1 MASDLD
7 IARSIAPKPILEIA
21 EAAGVRYDELE
32 PYGHYMAKVRLS
44 ILDRLHD
51 RPMGKL
57 VVVTAIT
64 PTPLGEGKT
73 VTTIGASLGL
83 SHIGESVFTCIRQP
97 SMGPVF
103 GIKGGA
109 AGGGRSQV
117 VPMEAF
123 NLHLTSDIHAITA
136 AHNLGAAALD
146 SRLYHERRKGYDDFE
161 KRTGLTALRIDPDTI
176 TWKRVMDINDRAL
189 REIEV
194 GLPTPGAEANQNGVP
209 RRSGFDITVASE
221 LMAIL
226 GLARNLRDLRQR
238 IGRVV
243 MARDEDGKPIT
254 AEGLGVA
261 GAMTVLLREAVM
273 PTLMQTL
280 EHTPC
285 FVHTGPFAN
294 IAHGNSSIVADRI
307 ALRLADYVVTEAGF
321 GSDMG
326 FEKFCNVKTRFSE
339 NPPSA
344 VVMVATLRALK
355 MHSGGYKVVPG
366 QPLDDGLV
374 QPNQAAL
381 DAGLS
386 NLRVHVENAL
396 AFGVPVVVAVNRM
409 PGDTDTELDH
419 VRQRALDFGAQ
430 AAVVSDVHSRG
441 GEGGADLARA
451 IRDAASEP
459 AEFKLLYEDDMGL
472 REKIAAVAT
481 RVYRAADVSFFAEAD
496 AQIERLEADGY
507 GRLPV
512 CMAKTHLSISHDP
525 KRVGA
530 PEGYTFP
537 VKGVYLSAGAGFVY
551 VLADQIRT
559 MPGLGSKPA
568 YLDIDIDEN
577 GDVVGLT

>member
-1 MASDLD
+1 MATDLD
-7 IARSIAPKPILEIA
+7 IARSVTLQPIAGIA
-21 EAAGVRYDELE
+21 HEAGITLDELE
-32 PYGHYMAKVRLS
+32 PYGHHMAKVRLS
-44 ILDRLHD
+44 LLDRLND
-51 RPMGKL
+51 RPLGKL

-83 SHIGESVFTCIRQP
+83 AHIGESVFTCIRQP

-109 AGGGRSQV
+109 AGGGHAQI
-117 VPMEAF
+117 VPMEEF

-146 SRLYHERRKGYDDFE
+146 SRLYHEQRKGYDDFE
-161 KRTGLTALRIDPDTI
+161 ARTGLTALRIDPEAI
-176 TWKRVMDINDRAL
+176 TWKRVVDINDRAL
-189 REIEV
+189 REIEI
-194 GLPTPGAEANQNGVP
+194 GLPSPGEETNENGIP

-226 GLARNLRDLRQR
+226 GLASDLKDLRRRVGR
-238 IGRVV
+238 IV
-243 MARDEDGKPIT
+243 MARDEQGRPVT
-254 AEGLGVA
+254 AEDVGVA
-261 GAMTVLLREAVM
+261 GAMTVLLRDAIK
-273 PTLMQTL
+273 PTLMQSV

-326 FEKFCNVKTRFSE
+326 LEKFCNVKTRFSG
-339 NPPSA
+339 NPPQC

-355 MHSGGYKVVPG
+355 MHSGRYSVSPG
-366 QPLDDGLV
+366 RPLDAGLV
-374 QPNQAAL
+374 EPNAEAL
-381 DAGLS
+381 DAGLA
-386 NLRVHVENAL
+386 NLRVHVENARG
-396 AFGVPVVVAVNRM
+396 FGVPVVVAVNRF
-409 PGDTDTELDH
+409 PDDTDVELEH
-419 VRQRALDFGAQ
+419 VQQAAERFGAH
-430 AAVVSDVHSRG
+430 AAVVSDVHHRG

-451 IRDAASEP
+451 IVDACEQPSD
-459 AEFKLLYEDDMGL
+459 FRLLYDDGDSL
-472 REKIAAVAT
+472 REKITAVAR
-481 RVYRAADVSFFAEAD
+481 RVYRAGDAAFFD
-496 AQIERLEADGY
+496 QAQTQIDRLEADGY
-507 GRLPV
+507 GNLPV
-512 CMAKTHLSISHDP
+512 CMAKTHLSISHDA
-525 KRVGA
+525 KKLGA

-551 VLADQIRT
+551 VLADKIRT

-568 YLDIDIDEN
+568 YLGIDIDDEGN
-577 GDVVGLT
+577 VVGLS

>member
-1 MASDLD
+1 MPSDLD
-7 IARSIAPKPILEIA
+7 IARSVTLKPIEEIA
-21 EAAGVRYDELE
+21 QSVGIQHDELE
-32 PYGHYMAKVRLS
+32 PYGHHMAKVRLS
-44 ILDRLHD
+44 LLKRLED
-51 RPMGKL
+51 RPLGKL

-83 SHIGESVFTCIRQP
+83 AHIGESVFTCIRQP

-109 AGGGRSQV
+109 AGGGRAQV
-117 VPMEAF
+117 VPMEEF

-146 SRLYHERRKGYDDFE
+146 SRLYHERRKGYEDFE
-161 KRTGLTALRIDPDTI
+161 ARTGMSALRIDPDAI
-176 TWKRVMDINDRAL
+176 TWKRVVDINDRAL
-189 REIEV
+189 REIEI
-194 GLPTPGAEANQNGVP
+194 GLPSPGATTNENGLP

-226 GLARNLRDLRQR
+226 GLAGDLADLRHR
-238 IGRVV
+238 IGRIV
-243 MARDEDGKPIT
+243 MARDESGLPIT
-254 AEGLGVA
+254 AEDLGVA
-261 GAMTVLLREAVM
+261 GAMTVLLRDAIK
-273 PTLMQTL
+273 PTLMQSV

-294 IAHGNSSIVADRI
+294 IAHGNSSIAADRL

-326 FEKFCNVKTRFSE
+326 FEKFCNVKTRFSG
-339 NPPSA
+339 NAPRC

-355 MHSGGYKVVPG
+355 MHSGRYRVAPG
-366 QPLDDGLV
+366 RP
-374 QPNQAAL
+374 L
-381 DAGLS
+381 DAGLVEPNAEALEAGLE
-386 NLRVHVENAL
+386 NLRVHVENAR
-396 AFGVPVVVAVNRM
+396 AFGVPVVVAVNRF
-409 PGDTDTELDH
+409 PDDTDAELAH
-419 VRQRALDFGAQ
+419 VRRAAESFGAH
-430 AAVVSDVHSRG
+430 AAVVSEVHGRG

-451 IRDAASEP
+451 IVDACAQPSD
-459 AEFKLLYEDDMGL
+459 FRLLYGDEPGL
-472 REKIAAVAT
+472 RNKIEAVAK
-481 RVYRAADVSFFAEAD
+481 RVYRAGGVEFFD
-496 AQIERLEADGY
+496 QAQTQIDQLEADGY
-507 GRLPV
+507 GGLPV

-525 KRVGA
+525 REVGA

-537 VKGVYLSAGAGFVY
+537 VKGAYLSAGAGFVY

-568 YLDIDIDEN
+568 YLGIDIDEDGN
-577 GDVVGLT
+577 VVGLS